1 MRQIIT
7 VLLGATALSIA
18 CAPATL
24 AADMSTKAPM
34 YTKAPMAAPAFSWTG
49 FYLGGDVG
57 YGWGRSSGTG
67 TDSAGL
73 GLTPYDYDTNGVIG
87 GGFLGYNYQINQFVV
102 GVEADWQVA
111 DLKGNSGSFIASG
124 GPYTF
129 STNVNNYGSLRGRLG
144 YAVDRWLVFATGGW
158 AWGYA
163 STSFAFTGTPP
174 FSTNSGNR
182 SGWTGGGGVEY
193 AITNNWLA
201 RLEYRYTDLGS
212 RAYVD
217 VPNNSADNG
226 NRITVNDVRLGVAY
240 KF

>member
-87 GGFLGYNYQINQFVV
+87 GGVLGYNYQINRFVV
-102 GVEADWQVA
+102 GVEAEWQAA
-111 DLKGNSGSFIASG
+111 DLKGNSGSFTNPGAT
-124 GPYTF
+124 YTF

-144 YAVDRWLVFATGGW
+144 YAVDRWLVF
-158 AWGYA
+158 
-163 STSFAFTGTPP
+163 
-174 FSTNSGNR
+174 
-182 SGWTGGGGVEY
+182 
-193 AITNNWLA
+193 
-201 RLEYRYTDLGS
+201 
-212 RAYVD
+212 
-217 VPNNSADNG
+217 
-226 NRITVNDVRLGVAY
+226 
-240 KF
+240 

>member
-1 MRQIIT
+1 MRRFQYALLAT
-7 VLLGATALSIA
+7 VAAIGFASVAS
-18 CAPATL
+18 
-24 AADMSTKAPM
+24 AADLPTKGP
-34 YTKAPMAAPAFSWTG
+34 YYKAPMAAPAFSWTG

-102 GVEADWQVA
+102 GVEADWQAA
-111 DLKGNSGSFIASG
+111 DLKGNSGSFTNPGAT
-124 GPYTF
+124 YTF

-217 VPNNSADNG
+217 VPNDSADTG

>member
-1 MRQIIT
+1 MRRFQYALLAT
-7 VLLGATALSIA
+7 VAAIGFASVAS
-18 CAPATL
+18 
-24 AADMSTKAPM
+24 AADLPTKGP
-34 YTKAPMAAPAFSWTG
+34 YYKAPMAAPAFSWTG

-102 GVEADWQVA
+102 GVEADWQAA
-111 DLKGNSGSFIASG
+111 DLKGNSGSFTNPGAT
-124 GPYTF
+124 YTF

-163 STSFAFTGTPP
+163 STSYAFTGSPP